1 MNGIMTSGKRIFAV
15 FRARNL
21 EFVRDK
27 GSIGWA
33 FFMPILLI
41 IGIAFTFD
49 GDGKAMYKVGVLN
62 ALPEHSANSNHND
75 LTALHPAKSGF
86 WHLKHIEFVVY
97 QDITKAQSKV
107 QRHAIDLLVDWQQKV
122 YWVND
127 TSPNGYM
134 SEQLLLG
141 AETDYQREVLKGR
154 ETRYIDWLVPGILG
168 MNIMFGSLIGAS
180 YVIVR
185 YRKNS
190 VLKRLKATPLR
201 ATEFIIAQILSRLMV
216 VVGMASLV
224 FGICNILFDFFMLG
238 SYLSLLLV
246 GIVGALCMIS
256 LGLMIS
262 SRSHSEELTGGL
274 IQLITWPM
282 MLLSGVWFSLE
293 GTSELVQGVSH
304 LFPLTHMLN
313 AARAIMTEGATL
325 ADVRFE
331 LQLLLG
337 LTVIFVTTTGL
348 LFRWE
353 GEGR

>member
-1 MNGIMTSGKRIFAV
+1 MNSLIASGKRIFAV

-27 GSIGWA
+27 GSIGWS

-41 IGIAFTFD
+41 TAMSFAFD
-49 GDGKAMYKVGVLN
+49 GDGKAMYKVGVVN
-62 ALPEHSANSNHND
+62 ALPDESQLSQRAVSPGD
-75 LTALHPAKSGF
+75 DIKQPF
-86 WHLKHIEFVVY
+86 WTLKHVEFVVY
-97 QDITKAQSKV
+97 DDLQKAQSKV
-107 QRHAIDLLVDWQQKV
+107 QQHAIDLLVDWQQKA

-127 TSPNGYM
+127 TSPNAYIT
-134 SEQLLLG
+134 EQLLLG
-141 AETDYQREVLKGR
+141 AETGYQRKVLNGR
-154 ETRYIDWLVPGILG
+154 EIRYIDWLIPGILG

-190 VLKRLKATPLR
+190 VLKRLKATPLK
-201 ATEFIIAQILSRLMV
+201 ATEFIIAQILSRLV
-216 VVGMASLV
+216 VVTGMASLV
-224 FGICNILFDFFMLG
+224 FVVCNFMFDFFMLG
-238 SYLSLLLV
+238 SYLNLLLV
-246 GIVGALCMIS
+246 GVSGALCMIS
-256 LGLMIS
+256 IGLLMS

-293 GTSELVQGVSH
+293 GASELIKNISVV
-304 LFPLTHMLN
+304 FPLTHMLN

-325 ADVRFE
+325 ADIYFE
-331 LQLLLG
+331 LLLLSG
-337 LTVIFVTTTGL
+337 LTVVFISIAGF

-353 GEGR
+353 GDGR

>member
-1 MNGIMTSGKRIFAV
+1 MNELVASGKRVFAV

-27 GSIGWA
+27 GSIGWS

-41 IGIAFTFD
+41 TAMSFAFD
-49 GDGKAMYKVGVLN
+49 GDGKAMYKVGVMN
-62 ALPEHSANSNHND
+62 ALPEVSQQHSTHTEMAEEVKQ
-75 LTALHPAKSGF
+75 AF
-86 WHLKHIEFVVY
+86 WTLKHVEFVVY
-97 QDITKAQSKV
+97 HDLEKAQSKV
-107 QRHAIDLLVDWQQKV
+107 QQHAIDLLVDWQQKA

-134 SEQLLLG
+134 TEQLLLG
-141 AETDYQREVLKGR
+141 AEKGYLREVLNGR
-154 ETRYIDWLVPGILG
+154 EIRYIDWLIPGILG

-190 VLKRLKATPLR
+190 VLKRLKATPLK
-201 ATEFIIAQILSRLMV
+201 ATEFIIAQILSRLV
-216 VVGMASLV
+216 VVIGMASLV
-224 FGICNILFDFFMLG
+224 FVVCNFMFDFFMLG
-238 SYLSLLLV
+238 SYFSLFLV
-246 GIVGALCMIS
+246 GVTGTLCMIS
-256 LGLMIS
+256 FGLLMS

-293 GTSELVQGVSH
+293 GASELIQDVSQ

-325 ADVRFE
+325 ADIYFE
-331 LQLLLG
+331 LLLLSG
-337 LTVIFVTTTGL
+337 LTVVFISAAGF

-353 GEGR
+353 GDGR

>member
-1 MNGIMTSGKRIFAV
+1 MNELMASAKRIFAV

-33 FFMPILLI
+33 FFMPILLVV
-41 IGIAFTFD
+41 GIAFAFD
-49 GDGKAMYKVGVLN
+49 GDGKAIYKVGVLN
-62 ALPEHSANSNHND
+62 VLPDDSTSSAMSDLSTNS
-75 LTALHPAKSGF
+75 TAISTF
-86 WHLKHIEFVVY
+86 WTLKHIEFVVY
-97 QDITKAQSKV
+97 QDMEKAQNKV
-107 QRHAIDLLVDWQQKV
+107 QQHAIDLLIDWQQKV

-127 TSPNGYM
+127 TSPNGYI

-141 AETDYQREVLKGR
+141 AETDYRREVLKGR
-154 ETRYIDWLVPGILG
+154 EIRYIDWLVPGILG

-201 ATEFIIAQILSRLMV
+201 STEFIIAQILSRLMV

-224 FGICNILFDFFMLG
+224 FVICNRLFDFFMLG
-238 SYLSLLLV
+238 SYLNLLLV
-246 GIVGALCMIS
+246 GLSGALCMIS

-293 GTSELVQGVSH
+293 GTSEVVQSVSH
-304 LFPLTHMLN
+304 VFPLTHMLN

-325 ADVRFE
+325 ADIQFE
-331 LQLLLG
+331 LQILLG
-337 LTVIFVTTTGL
+337 LTVVFITTASL

-353 GEGR
+353 GDGR